1 MNVKRNSIAYLKR
14 NIESLKLEEERLSI
28 LTFASPHDIKD
39 LEARLNG
46 IRHRLHELTGQ
57 LSATETKP

>member
-1 MNVKRNSIAYLKR
+1 MDVKRNSIAYLKR
-14 NIESLKLEEERLSI
+14 NIESLKLEEDRLSI
-28 LTFASPHDIKD
+28 LTFASLHDIKD
-39 LEARLNG
+39 LEPRLNR